1 MDTTALADG
10 IREFFGPLFFALVA
24 VLGIF
29 MLAKVQ
35 ITRFFQL
42 ILLAT
47 LVALVLYFPGF
58 IRAWAE
64 DIADLLPG
72 DGSTDIDSDFAVD

>member
-1 MDTTALADG
+1 MDTTALANG

-47 LVALVLYFPGF
+47 LVAVVLYFPGF
-58 IRAWAE
+58 IRSWAE

-72 DGSTDIDSDFAVD
+72 DGSSDFAVD